1 MYYLIYKFKLK
12 GEGTMEKIEVGD
24 SITVFDENDKEREME
39 VLATLNVEENEYVA
53 VGFVDEIEKETDEDI
68 DIFFFRVEEGEEL
81 SEIES
86 DEEFEKV
93 SAAFEGLEAGL

>member
-1 MYYLIYKFKLK
+1 
-12 GEGTMEKIEVGD
+12 MEKIEVGD